1 MRLSTPLILFI
12 LIFIVVSVINIKKE
26 KIISDINKEIKITTE
41 PINNI
46 LKAQYFFDKAYS
58 VKNINKSFFYL
69 NLSKKF
75 LNNINEKKIIKA
87 KELIGY
93 LLKNKILTQNAQKK
107 FHEYLSLSIIDY
119 IKENSNLLQK
129 LQNVK
134 NTINNNTLFVQYLL
148 VFLGLSL
155 FIISFIFHKYKEI
168 KKINYQ
174 DYLTGAFNRKKFFD
188 ITENL
193 SQNYN
198 TVVMMDIDHFKK
210 INDTYGH
217 SKGDLVLKEIVEIIK
232 ENIRKD
238 DLIFRWGGEEFL
250 ILFKDVDAQTA
261 FNIIQKI
268 KNLIETH
275 DFDGIKVTASFGIKE
290 CKEKITEKD
299 LILVDKAL
307 YKAKEK
313 RNDIVLVN

>member
-1 MRLSTPLILFI
+1 M
-12 LIFIVVSVINIKKE
+12 
-26 KIISDINKEIKITTE
+26 
-41 PINNI
+41 
-46 LKAQYFFDKAYS
+46 
-58 VKNINKSFFYL
+58 
-69 NLSKKF
+69 
-75 LNNINEKKIIKA
+75 
-87 KELIGY
+87 
-93 LLKNKILTQNAQKK
+93 LKNKILTQNAQKK

-290 CKEKITEKD
+290 CKEKISEKD